1 MWIPIIHT
9 EADLG
14 SMKAS
19 VRRLYVRRAGERGWD
34 RRVKA
39 VEDIWRTIRAQ
50 VQALKLDYSR
60 VRLYQDGLPNCGHE
74 PEIVK
79 GLAQSGSQNHQLLQE
94 LMEKGAT
101 VMGTE
106 SPELLLEEY
115 QLARKTLGTLGAS
128 QPDGQERLQR
138 ERSLLILEKRDRY
151 IAERISQTLK
161 PGETGV
167 LFLGMLHSLD
177 GLLPQEVEVTCLGQI
192 PRPPQRTRVVRSGC

>member
-1 MWIPIIHT
+1 M
-9 EADLG
+9 G

-19 VRRLYVRRAGERGWD
+19 VRRLYVRRAGEKSWD

-106 SPELLLEEY
+106 SPE
-115 QLARKTLGTLGAS
+115 
-128 QPDGQERLQR
+128 
-138 ERSLLILEKRDRY
+138 
-151 IAERISQTLK
+151 
-161 PGETGV
+161 
-167 LFLGMLHSLD
+167 
-177 GLLPQEVEVTCLGQI
+177 
-192 PRPPQRTRVVRSGC
+192 